1 MLWKRKLG
9 WIAGIVIA
17 FVLVA
22 ALVGFL
28 VLRSQWLQGYLRG
41 KIEQTASESLG
52 GQVRIQNF
60 VFHLSN
66 LTADAYGIT
75 VRGNEPQTA
84 PPLLQADQLEINL
97 KIVSLLHRKVDLKE
111 IILRHPVVNFVVQKD
126 GTNNLPSPPKKNT
139 SSSTNVFDLGIQH
152 VLLSN
157 GEIYYNDVKTPL
169 DADLHE
175 LQLEVRAPF
184 ASKNY
189 DGSLSYRD
197 GHVKYGTLRPLPHE
211 LNATFSATPDDFQL
225 KPLLLKVAS
234 SSVQINGKV
243 QNFANLSANGTY
255 RITVFPQE
263 FRRVLNNPTL
273 PTGEIVLAGSLRY
286 QYSANEPMLRT
297 VVMDGDLNSRELAV
311 NSPQVRTLVRN
322 LRGQFRLANGNFDA
336 RGVEAELL
344 GGRVVLAAAV
354 QHVDTTPA
362 ARVHAALQG
371 ISIGSAKSALRAA
384 NLNQIPIEGHVDG
397 TADAS
402 WAGSINNLRAHSD
415 IGLKAA
421 LTNASSG
428 TAPVPLNGAVHLTY
442 ANSIATLANS
452 YLATPR
458 TRVDFNGSAGQR
470 LNLTLRAHAADLR
483 ELDSLAAA
491 LQSGSQAQTAN
502 NKPRSLNLAGTA
514 DANILVQGDKNNPQ
528 IQGRLRSQNLQL
540 QNTRWRSL
548 QVDLA
553 ASKSGVSLRNGSVV
567 NARQGYVNFSLT
579 AGLAN
584 WHYQPSSP
592 INVQLT
598 SRGLAINQLL
608 QVANLNYPVSGNL
621 AADVS
626 VQGSQLNPIG
636 KGSIRLAQ
644 ANIYGQPL
652 QNLSLQFTGNGNAVN
667 SQFVASM
674 PAGSINAKAI
684 LYPKTKGYDVQFSV
698 PGINLSQLQLVQ
710 ERNVPLQGT
719 LTASAN
725 GRGTFDNPQLN
736 AVVQIPQLQIRQ
748 ASVSGIKAQLNLA
761 NQKAQLALDS
771 EVARSFIQARG
782 TVNLRDGYYTQAT
795 FDTRAIPLEGLLA
808 LYMPVKTNGPRGEL
822 ELHASVQGPL
832 KEKNHLQAQV
842 TIPTLTANYQGLQIG
857 NKGPIRA
864 RYANSTVVLE
874 PSEIAGTDT
883 DLRFQGQLP
892 LQGNAP
898 VTLAANGAIN
908 MQLLQF
914 FQADLKSSGKVLL
927 DVRGTRIAGRPSVQG
942 QIRIENVGI
951 MPPDAPLG
959 IENLN
964 GVLDV
969 HNDQITISQLTGQ
982 SGGGQLSAT
991 GVIGYRPQL
1000 QTNVN
1005 LNAKSVRIRYQDA
1018 VRVVLDSSLSLVGT
1032 TQSSSLNGRV
1042 IIDSLGFTQNFD
1054 LAGLAS
1060 TFQTGSESAPSTGD
1074 SFADHLKLN
1083 VAVQSSRDLNL
1094 ASSALNIQGQA
1105 NLRLV
1110 GTATDPVI
1118 VGRTEFTGG
1127 EIFLMNNRYQIQRGI
1142 IQFTNPNHTE
1152 PVLNVLLTTT
1162 INQFNLSLNF
1172 IGPLDKLRTNYVSDP
1187 PLPTADIINL
1197 IARGQTTE
1205 QAASSPSNLGASS
1218 LLAQGVASQVSSG
1231 IQKLAGLSS
1240 LSIDPTLGG
1249 NDPNPGARIALQKR
1263 VTKNFFFTFAT
1274 DVTSTQREIIQGEYQ
1289 LTKRWSTSVTRDENG
1304 GISIDG
1310 KFHTT
1315 F

>member
-1 MLWKRKLG
+1 MV
-9 WIAGIVIA
+9 AFIV
-17 FVLVA
+17 VV

-28 VLRSQWLQGYLRG
+28 TLRSHWLEGYIRG

-75 VRGNEPQTA
+75 VRGNEPSNA

-97 KIVSLLHRKVDLKE
+97 KIISLLHQKVDLKE

-126 GTNNLPSPPKKNT
+126 GTNNLPTPPKKSN

-157 GEIYYNDVKTPL
+157 GEIYYNDRKTPL
-169 DADLHE
+169 DADLRD

-184 ASKNY
+184 GSKNY

-197 GHVKYGTLRPLPHE
+197 GHLKYGAYSPLPHE
-211 LNATFSATPDDFQL
+211 LNASFTANPDQFQL
-225 KPLLLKVAS
+225 KPLVLKVAS
-234 SSVQINGKV
+234 STVRIDGNV
-243 QNFANLSANGTY
+243 QNFSAPSVKGTY
-255 RITVFPQE
+255 RITVFPQD
-263 FRRVLNNPTL
+263 FRRALSNPTL
-273 PTGEIVLAGSLRY
+273 PTGELVLTGSLRY

-297 VVMDGDLNSRELAV
+297 AVMDGELNSRELAV
-311 NSPQVRTLVRN
+311 NSPQLRTVIRN
-322 LRGQFRLANGNFDA
+322 LKGQFRLANGNFDA
-336 RGVEAELL
+336 HGFVAELL
-344 GGRVVLAAAV
+344 GGRVVLAATM
-354 QHVDTTPA
+354 QHIDTTPA

-371 ISIGSAKSALRAA
+371 ISIANAKAALRAA

-402 WAGSINNLRAHSD
+402 WAGNINTLRAHSD

-421 LTNASSG
+421 LTSASGGS
-428 TAPVPLNGAVHLTY
+428 APVPLNGAVHVTY
-442 ANSIATLANS
+442 TNDVATLANS
-452 YLATPR
+452 FLATPR
-458 TRVDFNGSAGQR
+458 TRIDFTGSAGQR
-470 LNLTLRAHAADLR
+470 LNLALRAHAADLR

-491 LQSGSQAQTAN
+491 LKTTPQTSTTNA
-502 NKPRSLNLAGTA
+502 KPQTLNLAGSA

-528 IQGRLRSQNLQL
+528 IRGQLRSQNLQL
-540 QNTRWRSL
+540 QNTHWRSM

-553 ASKSGVSLRNGSVV
+553 ASKSAVLLRNGSVV
-567 NARQGYVNFSLT
+567 NARQGYLNFGLT
-579 AGLAN
+579 AGLVN
-584 WHYQPSSP
+584 WHYEPSSP

-598 SRGLAINQLL
+598 SRGLAISQLL

-621 AADVS
+621 AADIS
-626 VQGSQLNPIG
+626 VHGSQLNPIG
-636 KGSIRLAQ
+636 NGSVRLAQ
-644 ANIYGQPL
+644 ANVYGQPL
-652 QNLSLQFTGNGNAVN
+652 QNLSLQFTGNGSAVN

-684 LYPKTKGYDVQFSV
+684 LYPKSKGYDFQLSV
-698 PGINLSQLQLVQ
+698 PGIKLAQLQPVQ
-710 ERNVPLQGT
+710 ERNVPVQGV
-719 LTASAN
+719 LTASAS

-736 AVVQIPQLQIRQ
+736 AIVQIPQLQIRQ
-748 ASVSGIKAQLNLA
+748 AGISGIKAQLNVA
-761 NQKAQLALDS
+761 NQKAQLMLDS
-771 EVARSFIQARG
+771 EVARTFIQARG
-782 TVNLRDGYYTQAT
+782 TVNLTGGYYTQAT

-822 ELHASVQGPL
+822 EVHASVQGPL
-832 KEKNHLQAQV
+832 KDKNRLQAQV
-842 TIPTLTANYQGLQIG
+842 TIPTLTASYQGLQIG

-864 RYANSTVVLE
+864 RYANSVVVLE
-874 PSEIAGTDT
+874 PSEIAGTDS
-883 DLRFQGQLP
+883 DLKFRGQLP

-898 VTLAANGAIN
+898 VTLEANGAVN

-914 FQADLKSSGKVLL
+914 FQSDLKSSGKVLL
-927 DVRGTRIAGRPSVQG
+927 DVRGTRAGSHPSVQG
-942 QIRIENVGI
+942 QIRIQNVGI
-951 MPPDAPLG
+951 IPPDAPLG
-959 IENLN
+959 VENLN
-964 GVLDV
+964 GVLDIR
-969 HNDQITISQLTGQ
+969 NDQVTITQLTGQ

-1005 LNAKSVRIRYQDA
+1005 MNAKAVRIRYQDA
-1018 VRVVLDSSLSLVGT
+1018 VRVVLDSSLNLVGT
-1032 TQSSSLNGRV
+1032 SQASTLNGRV
-1042 IIDSLGFTQNFD
+1042 IIDSLGFTQNLD
-1054 LAGLAS
+1054 LGGLAS
-1060 TFQTGSESAPSTGD
+1060 AFQTGSESAPSTGD
-1074 SFADHLKLN
+1074 TFADHLKLN
-1083 VAVQSSRDLNL
+1083 VAIQSSRDLNL
-1094 ASSALNIQGQA
+1094 SSSAVNIQGQA
-1105 NLRLV
+1105 NLRLI
-1110 GTATDPVI
+1110 GTGTDPVI
-1118 VGRTEFTGG
+1118 VGRTELSGG

-1142 IQFTNPNHTE
+1142 IQFTNPNRTE

-1162 INQFNLSLNF
+1162 INQYNLSMNF
-1172 IGPLDKLRTNYVSDP
+1172 IGPLDKLKTNYVSDP

-1205 QAASSPSNLGASS
+1205 QAASSPSNVGASS

-1304 GISIDG
+1304 GFAVDG
-1310 KFHTT
+1310 KFHTS